1 MKAKTSQGE
10 TSDKSNKRNL
20 FSSPFMLELLRVTIA
35 ILIALGI
42 GFIITLLVSEEPIK
56 AYTAFLIG
64 PLTKLNRVGDWLEE
78 AITLTFL
85 GLAVAVVFKANQ
97 FSLGQEGQMVLGA
110 LVAGSIALFVPLPG
124 YLRIPLAILASMVVG
139 FLWGLLPGY
148 LKAYLNANEIVSTLM
163 LNSIAILIYE
173 WLLTYYIK
181 PPTAGYTSSATFTPE
196 GSMPSF
202 IPKLPFLSD
211 LRTLFSNQTN
221 ISIAVY
227 LVIIAVIVVY
237 YLMYRTPFGYEL
249 RMIGANPKFARY
261 GGINVKK
268 TVMLAFAISGIFAGL
283 AGSHLAMGI
292 HHKLI
297 LNISVGLGFEGI
309 VVSLLANN
317 NPLGIPFAALAY
329 GYLRAGANVME
340 RSSDMS
346 REMVLVIQ
354 GIIILLVTAE
364 RLMPILRRWIAARR
378 NGGPAASAQTTA
390 TETNGLPGGG
400 D

>member
-1 MKAKTSQGE
+1 MKTGFFQKMLS
-10 TSDKSNKRNL
+10 SNFAR
-20 FSSPFMLELLRVTIA
+20 ELLRVIIA
-35 ILIALGI
+35 VVIALGI
-42 GFIITLLVSEEPIK
+42 GFIITLLVSDEPIE
-56 AYTAFLIG
+56 AYKAFLFG
-64 PLTKLNRVGDWLEE
+64 PLSKLNRIGDWIEE

-110 LVAGSIALFVPLPG
+110 LVSGSIALFLPLPG
-124 YLRIPLAILASMVVG
+124 YIRIPLAIVAAMVVG

-148 LKAYLNANEIVSTLM
+148 LKAYLKANEIVSTLM
-163 LNSIAILIYE
+163 LNSIAVLIYE

-181 PPTAGYTSSATFTPE
+181 PPTAGYTSSDTFSAQ
-196 GSMPSF
+196 GIMPSF
-202 IPKLPFLSD
+202 IPNLPFLAD
-211 LRTLFSNQTN
+211 VYKLFNDQTN

-249 RMIGANPKFARY
+249 RMIGANSKFARY

-268 TVMLAFAISGIFAGL
+268 TVMLAFAVSGIFAGL
-283 AGSHLAMGI
+283 AGAHLAMGI
-292 HHKLI
+292 HRKLI

-346 REMVLVIQ
+346 REMVLVVQ
-354 GIIILLVTAE
+354 GIIILLVTATK
-364 RLMPILRRWIAARR
+364 LMPIIQKRISGMGSGSQEAK
-378 NGGPAASAQTTA
+378 PA
-390 TETNGLPGGG
+390 EGDRLPVEGG

>member
-1 MKAKTSQGE
+1 MKTGFFQKMLS
-10 TSDKSNKRNL
+10 SNFAR
-20 FSSPFMLELLRVTIA
+20 ELLRVIIA
-35 ILIALGI
+35 VVIALGI
-42 GFIITLLVSEEPIK
+42 GFIITLLVSDEPIE
-56 AYTAFLIG
+56 AYKAFLFG
-64 PLTKLNRVGDWLEE
+64 PLSKLNRIGDWIEE

-110 LVAGSIALFVPLPG
+110 LVSGSIALFLPLPG
-124 YLRIPLAILASMVVG
+124 YIRIPLAIVAAMVVG

-148 LKAYLNANEIVSTLM
+148 LKAYLKANEIVSTLM
-163 LNSIAILIYE
+163 LNSIAVLIYE

-181 PPTAGYTSSATFTPE
+181 PPTAGYTSSDTFSAP
-196 GSMPSF
+196 GIMPSF
-202 IPKLPFLSD
+202 IPNLPFLAD
-211 LRTLFSNQTN
+211 VYKLFNNQTN

-227 LVIIAVIVVY
+227 LVIISVVVVY

-249 RMIGANPKFARY
+249 RMIGANSKFARY

-268 TVMLAFAISGIFAGL
+268 TVMLAFAVSGIFAGL
-283 AGSHLAMGI
+283 AGAHLAMGI
-292 HHKLI
+292 HRKLI

-346 REMVLVIQ
+346 REMVLVVQ
-354 GIIILLVTAE
+354 GIIILLVTATK
-364 RLMPILRRWIAARR
+364 LMPIIQKRISGMGSGSQEAK
-378 NGGPAASAQTTA
+378 PA
-390 TETNGLPGGG
+390 EGDRLPVEGG